1 MASGPQTN
9 VIGAL
14 LIGLGILYVMPH
26 GVMVSGRNDFVHF
39 YIGGLLYGT
48 PDIHSAEVNQQKQI
62 ELTGVVMSNSYFI
75 RPTFYGFL
83 LKPFSWLPY
92 YPAYL
97 VFQGISLLCLLF
109 FLWAFAPAHNG
120 LVTLAVMSPPLI
132 ANFVLG
138 QDVTLL
144 LGVLT
149 ITILLARKHADFAAG
164 LALSLCAIKFHLFLL
179 LPAAVLFQRRWK
191 IFGGGATGGL
201 VVFMIGLG
209 SGGLVVYKEL
219 FDLLRNPVNHPLPA
233 IMPNLRGFV
242 YAIAGENTPLLV
254 TLALVTAAAVCFLAW
269 RAESFE
275 IAFAYCLIGG
285 VLVNFHSY
293 MQDCL
298 LLLFAMALL
307 TDRYESKSVMGL
319 LMVAQLPFPYI
330 LLYTGP
336 PYSILFHL
344 LPILTLIAA
353 VRWYTSY
360 KHKNPILVDLIAKPA

>member
-1 MASGPQTN
+1 MASVLRPTN
-9 VIGAL
+9 LIGAL
-14 LIGLGILYVMPH
+14 LIGLCILYAMPH
-26 GVMVSGRNDFVHF
+26 VVLVTGRNDFAHF

-48 PDIHSAEVNQQKQI
+48 PDIHSAEVNQQKQV

-97 VFQGISLLCLLF
+97 VFQAISLFCLAL
-109 FLWAFAPAHNG
+109 FLWTFAPGHNS

-138 QDVTLL
+138 QDVMLL
-144 LGVLT
+144 LGFLT

-164 LALSLCAIKFHLFLL
+164 LVLSLCAIKFHLFLL

-191 IFGGGATGGL
+191 ILGGGATGGL
-201 VVFMIGLG
+201 VLFIIGLG
-209 SGGLVVYKEL
+209 SGGLVVYKGL
-219 FDLLRNPVNHPLPA
+219 FDLLRKPVNHPLPA

-254 TLALVTAAAVCFLAW
+254 TLWLVTAAAVLFLAW

-275 IAFAYCLIGG
+275 VAFSYCLIGG

-307 TDRYESKSVMGL
+307 TDRYESKSVMRL
-319 LMVAQLPFPYI
+319 LMVALLPFPYI
-330 LLYTGP
+330 FLYAGP
-336 PYSILFHL
+336 PYSIVFHL
-344 LPILTLIAA
+344 LPIFTLIAA
-353 VRWYTSY
+353 VRWYTSSKY
-360 KHKNPILVDLIAKPA
+360 KAPVVALAAKPV